1 MHRRFFSE
9 SPLILAQSIALFAT
23 WTEYYT
29 RRMKCENLEFHLAF
43 VWPTSNPANRLL
55 MLLGVLSFFSL
66 HMNTSFSSI
75 FIRSRQAKGFI
86 SMLFM
91 RLFFPC
97 CSSARFFSSHSVL
110 QIYYSDCASWNVHR
124 RHLFRICRTQRAVS
138 HTFTPNVK
146 HIYILSLSLC
156 CQ

>member
-1 MHRRFFSE
+1 MHRIFFSE

-91 RLFFPC
+91 RLFF
-97 CSSARFFSSHSVL
+97 SVL
-110 QIYYSDCASWNVHR
+110 FVSSIFSHLIRCYRYTIVIAHHETCTGGTYFGFVEPNALSRTHSHR
-124 RHLFRICRTQRAVS
+124 M
-138 HTFTPNVK
+138 
-146 HIYILSLSLC
+146 
-156 CQ
+156 